1 MRVLIKSAAFAFI
14 ASLVVAGASSAQAT
28 ATPKLG
34 YINSAQILAD
44 APGRAAAEA
53 QFEREVAVYRQQLQR
68 MSDSLQQMDSVFQRE
83 APRLDSATRGTR
95 GRAIA
100 EREQSYQQRANSLNQ
115 QMQNRQAE
123 LVRPIMEQLQKVLET
138 LRNEEHY
145 SMIFDVAAGS
155 GSVVVSAD
163 KSLDITAKV
172 LARLKTAPPAKASTG
187 STLQQQPAGVTR
199 K

>member
-1 MRVLIKSAAFAFI
+1 MRFTIKAAVIAVMATVLA
-14 ASLVVAGASSAQAT
+14 AGAASAQTT
-28 ATPKLG
+28 AAPKLG
-34 YINSAQILAD
+34 YINSSQILAD
-44 APGRAAAEA
+44 APGRAEAEA
-53 QFEREVAVYRQQLQR
+53 QFEREVGAYRQQLQR
-68 MSDSLQQMDSVFQRE
+68 MSDSLQQMDSVYQSQ
-83 APRLDSATRGTR
+83 ATRLDSATRVTR
-95 GRAIA
+95 QRAIA
-100 EREQSYQQRANSLNQ
+100 EREQSYQQRANTLNQ

-123 LVRPIMEQLQKVLET
+123 LVRPIMEQLQKVLEA

-145 SMIFDVAAGS
+145 AMIFDVAAGS

-172 LARLKTAPPAKASTG
+172 LARLKTAGAPKPAG

>member
-1 MRVLIKSAAFAFI
+1 MRVLIKSAVFAFAT
-14 ASLVVAGASSAQAT
+14 STVVASVSAAQA
-28 ATPKLG
+28 APKLA
-34 YINSAQILAD
+34 YINSAQILQA
-44 APGRAAAEA
+44 APGRAEAEK
-53 QFEREVAVYRQQLQR
+53 QFESEVAAYRAQLQR
-68 MSDSLQQMDSVFQRE
+68 MSDSLQQMDSIFQTE
-83 APRLDSATRGTR
+83 AAKLDSATRVAR

-100 EREQSYQQRANSLNQ
+100 EREQSYQQRANTLNQ

-123 LVRPIMEQLQKVLET
+123 LVRPIMEQLQKILET

-145 SMIFDVAAGS
+145 SMIFDVAGGS

-172 LARLKTAPPAKASTG
+172 LARLKAAPPAVKPATG
-187 STLQQQPAGVTR
+187 NPLQQQPAGVTR

>member
-1 MRVLIKSAAFAFI
+1 MRVLIKSAAIAFVATIGFA
-14 ASLVVAGASSAQAT
+14 AASSAQA
-28 ATPKLG
+28 APKLG

-44 APGRAAAEA
+44 APGRAEAEA
-53 QFEREVAVYRQQLQR
+53 QFEREVAAYRQQLQR
-68 MSDSLQQMDSVFQRE
+68 MSDSLQQMDSIFQRE
-83 APRLDSATRGTR
+83 APRLDSATRVTR

-100 EREQSYQQRANSLNQ
+100 EREQSYQQRANTLNQ

-123 LVRPIMEQLQKVLET
+123 LVRPIMEQLQKVLEA
-138 LRNEEHY
+138 LRTEEKY
-145 SMIFDVAAGS
+145 AMIFDVAAGS

-172 LARLKTAPPAKASTG
+172 LARLKAAAPAKTTG

>member
-1 MRVLIKSAAFAFI
+1 MRFIIKSAAFAFI
-14 ASLVVAGASSAQAT
+14 ATIVVAGAASAQAT
-28 ATPKLG
+28 AAPKLG
-34 YINSAQILAD
+34 YINSSQILAE
-44 APGRAAAEA
+44 APGRAEAEA
-53 QFEREVAVYRQQLQR
+53 QFEREVGAYRQQLQR

-83 APRLDSATRGTR
+83 APRLDSATRVTR

-100 EREQSYQQRANSLNQ
+100 EREAAYQQRANTLNQ

-123 LVRPIMEQLQKVLET
+123 LVRPIMEQLQKVLEA
-138 LRNEEHY
+138 LRAEERY
-145 SMIFDVAAGS
+145 AMIFDVAAGS

-172 LARLKTAPPAKASTG
+172 LARLKAAGAPKPAS
-187 STLQQQPAGVTR
+187 SLQQQPAGVTR

>member
-1 MRVLIKSAAFAFI
+1 MRVLINSAALAFVTI
-14 ASLVVAGASSAQAT
+14 IGFGAVSSAQT

-44 APGRAAAEA
+44 APGRAAAEK
-53 QFEREVAVYRQQLQR
+53 QFESEVAVYRAQLQR
-68 MSDSLQQMDSVFQRE
+68 MSDSLQQMDSVFQSQ
-83 APRLDSATRGTR
+83 ALKLDSATRLTR

-100 EREQSYQQRANSLNQ
+100 EREQSYQQRANALNQ

-138 LRNEEHY
+138 LRAEEHY
-145 SMIFDVAAGS
+145 AMIFDVAGGS

>member
-1 MRVLIKSAAFAFI
+1 MRFFIKSAAVAFMATMI
-14 ASLVVAGASSAQAT
+14 VAGASSAQAT

-34 YINSAQILAD
+34 YINSSQILAE
-44 APGRAAAEA
+44 APGRAEAEA
-53 QFEREVAVYRQQLQR
+53 QFEREVGAYRLQLQR
-68 MSDSLQQMDSVFQRE
+68 MSDSLQQLDSVFQRE
-83 APRLDSATRGTR
+83 APRLDSITRVTR
-95 GRAIA
+95 QKAIA
-100 EREQSYQQRANSLNQ
+100 ERESNYQQRANALNQ

-123 LVRPIMEQLQKVLET
+123 LVRPIMEQLQKVLEV
-138 LRNEEHY
+138 LRTEERY
-145 SMIFDVAAGS
+145 AMIFDVAAGS

-172 LARLKTAPPAKASTG
+172 LARLKTAGAPKATG

>member
-1 MRVLIKSAAFAFI
+1 MRLIIKSAAFAFI
-14 ASLVVAGASSAQAT
+14 ATLVVAGAASAQAT

-34 YINSAQILAD
+34 YINSSQILAE
-44 APGRAAAEA
+44 APGRAEAEA
-53 QFEREVAVYRQQLQR
+53 QFEREVGAYRQQLQR
-68 MSDSLQQMDSVFQRE
+68 MSDSLQQMDSIYQRE
-83 APRLDSATRGTR
+83 ASRLDSATRATR
-95 GRAIA
+95 QRAIA
-100 EREQSYQQRANSLNQ
+100 EREQSYQQRANTLNQ

-123 LVRPIMEQLQKVLET
+123 LVRPIMEQLQKVLEA
-138 LRNEEHY
+138 LRTEERY
-145 SMIFDVAAGS
+145 AMIFDVSAGS

-172 LARLKTAPPAKASTG
+172 LARLKTAGAPKPTG

>member
-1 MRVLIKSAAFAFI
+1 MRVLFKPAAIAFVAI
-14 ASLVVAGASSAQAT
+14 LGLASVSSAQA
-28 ATPKLG
+28 APKLG

-44 APGRAAAEA
+44 APGRAEAEK
-53 QFEREVAVYRQQLQR
+53 QFETEVAAYRAQLQR
-68 MSDSLQQMDSVFQRE
+68 MSDSLQQMDSIFQSQ
-83 APRLDSATRGTR
+83 APKLDSATRVTR

-100 EREQSYQQRANSLNQ
+100 EREQSYQQRANTLNQ

-123 LVRPIMEQLQKVLET
+123 LVRPIMEQLQKVLEA
-138 LRNEEHY
+138 LRTEEHY
-145 SMIFDVAAGS
+145 AMIFDVAGGS

-172 LARLKTAPPAKASTG
+172 LARLKSAPPARTG

>member
-1 MRVLIKSAAFAFI
+1 MRVLNKSAAVAFLATI
-14 ASLVVAGASSAQAT
+14 IFAGAASAQA
-28 ATPKLG
+28 APKLG
-34 YINSAQILAD
+34 YINSAQILQD
-44 APGRAAAEA
+44 APGRAEAEK
-53 QFEREVAVYRQQLQR
+53 QFESEVAAYRAQLQR
-68 MSDSLQQMDSVFQRE
+68 MSDSLQQMDSIFQSQ
-83 APRLDSATRGTR
+83 AAKLDSATRVAR

-100 EREQSYQQRANSLNQ
+100 EREQSYQQRANTLNQ

-138 LRNEEHY
+138 LRAEEHY
-145 SMIFDVAAGS
+145 AMIFDVAAGS

-172 LARLKTAPPAKASTG
+172 LARLKAASPAVKAPG